1 MSSRPPR
8 DVTRLAPDSSSRAV
22 TRTST
27 MSESTACERL
37 LRAFMQRAYRR
48 APQEADVQL
57 FLDLIKQRMGAG
69 LGFAG
74 SVLAGYTAVLSSP
87 QFLFV
92 DEQPGRLDEIALA
105 TRLALF
111 LWNSEPDEALRARP
125 IVGLPLLAGFKP
137 EAGRPGHWA
146 GGTIYDPESGKT
158 YNGTITLQPDGG
170 LSVRGYVGMPMF
182 GRTVV
187 WTRIP

>member
-1 MSSRPPR
+1 MFRSFPR
-8 DVTRLAPDSSSRAV
+8 
-22 TRTST
+22 
-27 MSESTACERL
+27 
-37 LRAFMQRAYRR
+37 
-48 APQEADVQL
+48 
-57 FLDLIKQRMGAG
+57 
-69 LGFAG
+69 
-74 SVLAGYTAVLSSP
+74 LSA
-87 QFLFV
+87 
-92 DEQPGRLDEIALA
+92 ALVVSCF
-105 TRLALF
+105 LALPAQAAGPPAGP
-111 LWNSEPDEALRARP
+111 LGVWSTEGDKSRVRIEPCGEAQSGALCGQLVWLKEPVNAEGQAKVDRNNPDEALRARP

-170 LSVRGYVGMPMF
+170 LSVRGFVGMPMF